1 MNASELIKNLIL
13 YYSLANMKELAE
25 KINVSQSV
33 VSSWKTRNSVGA
45 LINKIAEIDS
55 DALDFIL
62 QNATNSTQTVVDN
75 HGQLAHTT
83 NGDQIYNT
91 KEDTSKRKDNIDEA
105 TYCLFIEAYNRA
117 MEDDKLNAFRIYL
130 MEKNF

>member
-33 VSSWKTRNSVGA
+33 VSSWKIRNSVGA

-55 DALDFIL
+55 DALKFMLEKTI
-62 QNATNSTQTVVDN
+62 NSAQTIQDKQE
-75 HGQLAHTT
+75 QLAHDLLC
-83 NGDQIYNT
+83 NSE
-91 KEDTSKRKDNIDEA
+91 EDTIKRKENIDAA
-105 TYCLFIEAYNRA
+105 TYALFVEAYSKA
-117 MEDDKLNAFRIYL
+117 IEDNKLNAFRIYL
-130 MEKNF
+130 MEKDF